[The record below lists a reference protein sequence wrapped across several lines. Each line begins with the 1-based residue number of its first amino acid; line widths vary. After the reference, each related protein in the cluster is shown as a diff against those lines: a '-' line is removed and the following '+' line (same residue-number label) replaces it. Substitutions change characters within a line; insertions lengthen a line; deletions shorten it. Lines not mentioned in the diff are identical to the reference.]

1 MPNIR
6 PISELR
12 YHFAELS
19 KMAHESGEPIYL
31 TKNGYGDL
39 VIMSIEAFEALLEKA
54 EVSSEAETEPA
65 PAPEN
70 ARAGAENT

>member
-54 EVSSEAETEPA
+54 EASSEAEKETA

>member
-39 VIMSIEAFEALLEKA
+39 VIMSIEAFEALLATA
-54 EVSSEAETEPA
+54 EVSYEAEEENA

-70 ARAGAENT
+70 TRTGAENT